1 MPLINCAKPSN
12 KISLMNATARHTR
25 TQTELIA
32 SPSVAMIF
40 IVIFWPLSAGPEWL
54 INAFV
59 TFVAFTSIIV
69 GVSLKITVRLFEQ
82 VVIPSSDPSFGV
94 MQACQTS
101 LTFVSC
107 CTILF
112 VWFLYNACTCC
123 ADNVML
129 YSLMCMNLLF
139 HYILG

>member
-1 MPLINCAKPSN
+1 MLPPLSHVTFADNE
-12 KISLMNATARHTR
+12 SLSS
-25 TQTELIA
+25 ELVIIKLQFKFEEA
-32 SPSVAMIF
+32 FAGLGVIF
-40 IVIFWPLSAGPEWL
+40 ISVMFGAEL
-54 INAFV
+54 
-59 TFVAFTSIIV
+59 TVAA
-69 GVSLKITVRLFEQ
+69 ITVKLLEQ